1 MMISIVIP
9 LLNEEKVV
17 PELYQRLRDTAEK
30 LDMPVEFL
38 FIDDGS
44 VDQTVPL
51 LLRLREGD
59 PRVKVVCMS
68 RNFGHQA
75 AITCGIEHARGD
87 AAVLMDGDLQDPPE
101 LILELVKKWREGFDV
116 VYAVRR
122 VRRGESALR
131 LGLMKGFYRLIRSLS
146 DIDIPYNAG
155 HFRLL
160 SRPVVEQ
167 VCAMPE
173 RNRFIAGMTIWVGFK
188 QGSVEYDRDPRFAG
202 ATKMSVWRLT
212 RFAIDGI
219 TSFSD
224 VPLRFA
230 TYLGLLVSSVS
241 ALYLLRALYQKFFTT
256 IPPLGYTSLFVAVMF
271 LGGIQMMILGVIG
284 EYLAR
289 VYQETKQRPIYIAAR
304 KFGFERELAL
314 YREFPNSAS
323 DSLDNNQHAANEATA
338 VH

>member
-1 MMISIVIP
+1 
-9 LLNEEKVV
+9 
-17 PELYQRLRDTAEK
+17 
-30 LDMPVEFL
+30 
-38 FIDDGS
+38 
-44 VDQTVPL
+44 
-51 LLRLREGD
+51 
-59 PRVKVVCMS
+59 
-68 RNFGHQA
+68 
-75 AITCGIEHARGD
+75 
-87 AAVLMDGDLQDPPE
+87 
-101 LILELVKKWREGFDV
+101 
-116 VYAVRR
+116 
-122 VRRGESALR
+122 
-131 LGLMKGFYRLIRSLS
+131 
-146 DIDIPYNAG
+146 
-155 HFRLL
+155 
-160 SRPVVEQ
+160 
-167 VCAMPE
+167 
-173 RNRFIAGMTIWVGFK
+173 
-188 QGSVEYDRDPRFAG
+188 
-202 ATKMSVWRLT
+202 MSVWRLT

>member
-1 MMISIVIP
+1 MISIVIP
-9 LLNEEKVV
+9 LLNEEKIV

-30 LDMPVEFL
+30 LEMSVEFL